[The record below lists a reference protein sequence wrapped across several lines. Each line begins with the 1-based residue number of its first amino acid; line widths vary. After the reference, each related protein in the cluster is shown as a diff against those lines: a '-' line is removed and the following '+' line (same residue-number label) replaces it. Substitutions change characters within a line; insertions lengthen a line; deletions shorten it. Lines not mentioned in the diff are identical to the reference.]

1 MVRRF
6 ARSEPA
12 CGSEKPWH
20 QCSLASRM
28 PGSQRAF
35 CSSVPHEM
43 IDGPI
48 CTMPFA
54 LKMPGARYFVITC
67 V

>member
-1 MVRRF
+1 
-6 ARSEPA
+6 
-12 CGSEKPWH
+12 
-20 QCSLASRM
+20 M

-35 CSSVPHEM
+35 WSSVPHEM

-48 CTMPFA
+48 CTMPLA
-54 LKMPGARYFVITC
+54 LKMPGDRYFAITC

>member
-1 MVRRF
+1 
-6 ARSEPA
+6 
-12 CGSEKPWH
+12 
-20 QCSLASRM
+20 M

-35 CSSVPHEM
+35 WSSVPHEM

-54 LKMPGARYFVITC
+54 LKMPVDRYFAITC